1 MIVINGIPKS
11 QVRHKFARKGKF
23 ISTYDPSS
31 ADKRIFKDKVLKLA
45 PKKPLRGDIS
55 VSLMFYMPRPMTH
68 FKTKKGRQT
77 PELKDW
83 AVEMKYSTCKKDI
96 DNLAKFVLD
105 SLNEVIWY
113 DDKYIV
119 ELQCRKLYVEE
130 NELSRTEIE
139 YWLIED

>member
-11 QVRHKFARKGKF
+11 QVRHKYTRKGNF

-31 ADKRIFKDKVLKLA
+31 KDKKIFRDKVLKFA

-55 VSLMFYMPRPMTH
+55 VSLMFYMPRPQSH
-68 FKTKKGRQT
+68 FKTKDGKLT
-77 PELKDW
+77 SKLKDW
-83 AVEMKYSTCKKDI
+83 AAKLKYSDSQKDI
-96 DNLAKFVLD
+96 DNLGKFVLD

-113 DDKYIV
+113 DDKFVV
-119 ELQCRKLYVEE
+119 ELQCRKLFVEE

>member
-1 MIVINGIPKS
+1 MIVINGTPKS
-11 QVRHKFARKGKF
+11 QVRHKYTRKGNF

-31 ADKRIFKDKVLKLA
+31 EDKKIFRDKVLKLT
-45 PKKPLRGDIS
+45 PKTPLRGDIS
-55 VSLMFYMPRPMTH
+55 VSLMFYMPRPQSH
-68 FKTKKGRQT
+68 FKTKDGKLT
-77 PELKDW
+77 SKLKDW
-83 AVEMKYSTCKKDI
+83 AAKLKYSDSQKDI

-119 ELQCRKLYVEE
+119 ELQCRKLYTEE

-139 YWLIED
+139 YWLVED